1 MDPQQPRSAG
11 RPRDP
16 GLDVAI
22 RAAAIELLAEGGL
35 DACALDEVA
44 RRAGVGKATIYRRW
58 PSKEALV
65 LDAFRNA
72 TTLPVPEGDRG
83 SLVEDARAH
92 LEGLRAALG
101 TPLARAT
108 RQLTPDL
115 PRHPELV
122 EVLRDGRARA
132 WDVATAAV
140 VRRAEERGEVA
151 PGGFPEL
158 ALRAA
163 AALLTERFLMQMGPV
178 DDTLVEEL
186 LDAVVRP
193 HLHS

>member
-22 RAAAIELLAEGGL
+22 RAAAIELLGEGGL

-65 LDAFRNA
+65 LDAVRNA

-92 LEGLRAALG
+92 LAGLCAALG
-101 TPLARAT
+101 TPLAQAT

-115 PRHPELV
+115 HRHPELV

-158 ALRAA
+158 ALRSA
-163 AALLTERFLMQMGPV
+163 AALLTERFLMRMGPV

>member
-83 SLVEDARAH
+83 SLVADARAH